1 MISFFCVILF
11 VCMENDALTLVVEF
25 AGLSVISKLD
35 NWIGEVIMNS
45 KLNIEKI
52 SKNTKK
58 YKIKKINKKMSVFNK
73 IAMIDEEDL
82 VYIDDQNH
90 INNAHWTIRFL
101 EFVINLLPWSY
112 ILPFITIFFNYV
124 LPILNNL
131 K

>member
-1 MISFFCVILF
+1 
-11 VCMENDALTLVVEF
+11 
-25 AGLSVISKLD
+25 
-35 NWIGEVIMNS
+35 
-45 KLNIEKI
+45 
-52 SKNTKK
+52 
-58 YKIKKINKKMSVFNK
+58 MSVFNK
-73 IAMIDEEDL
+73 LAMIDEEDL